1 MTRVDI
7 RELPESVDKLEG
19 VDFIEVEDK
28 KERKLQG
35 IFISYRLVD
44 EFKKF
49 LEEKKQKEID
59 ERLKAFR
66 SLTLLPKGSLV
77 GESIQSIKSKME
89 I

>member
-35 IFISYRLVD
+35 IFISYRLAD

-49 LEEKKQKEID
+49 LEEKKLKEID
-59 ERLKAFR
+59 EKLKALDR
-66 SLTLLPKGSLV
+66 IAGSCKGLFV
-77 GESIQSIKSKME
+77 GKSIQSIKAEKGV
-89 I
+89 